1 MSIKFSG
8 LLTLSAESPALNT
21 LNLPAERAE
30 RKAEKVVAKLTE
42 ISIHVT
48 ISTANTET
56 EGSLLIFDYQINIP
70 KEVQP
75 FVHWQELDNKLDKE
89 ISTADDWNTTAK
101 GTSNNSKFTDDLW
114 KDSCLEC
121 FIGKTGVTDYV
132 EINVCPQGNNRGDYA
147 VYHFEDYRT
156 PQPPQAL
163 LLDTVHNTKQHTS
176 QNLNTG
182 ENLAKARIVYN
193 GSVCGETVNKTVNKS
208 TDTSFYRQFSFQ
220 LSQLPANLQDFD
232 LLHPC
237 VILFVDDAFANANE
251 PIANKPVI
259 NKTQP
264 QELFYANNHAS
275 PPDFHNKDYWSENK
289 H

>member
-8 LLTLSAESPALNT
+8 LLTLSAESPALNN

-30 RKAEKVVAKLTE
+30 KLVAKLKE

-48 ISTANTET
+48 ISTSTTDTENDTATNTKE
-56 EGSLLIFDYQINIP
+56 SLLIFDYQINIP
-70 KEVQP
+70 TEVQP
-75 FVHWQELDNKLDKE
+75 FVHWQELDKKLDKE
-89 ISTADDWNTTAK
+89 ISTADDWDTTAP
-101 GTSNNSKFTDDLW
+101 GKFTDELW

-132 EINVCPQGNNRGDYA
+132 EINVCPQGSHRGDYA

-176 QNLNTG
+176 QSLDIDET
-182 ENLAKARIVYN
+182 LKKARILCTEPV
-193 GSVCGETVNKTVNKS
+193 STTTNKS
-208 TDTSFYRQFSFQ
+208 SDTSFYRQFIFQ
-220 LSQLPANLQDFD
+220 LSQLPDTLQDFD

-237 VILFVDDAFANANE
+237 VILFVDDTFTDANE
-251 PIANKPVI
+251 PVI

-264 QELFYANNHAS
+264 QELFFASSHAN
-275 PPDFHNKDYWSENK
+275 PPDFHNKDYWSK
-289 H
+289 SKL